1 MVLTESDYL
10 EFQLYFQN
18 KSLPR
23 RVQINLL
30 SKSFI
35 ITSYFEYNKLFSLC
49 NIVGNCVSANG
60 NDIKAIHVM
69 KSKQVLLI

>member
-18 KSLPR
+18 KSLSR

-35 ITSYFEYNKLFSLC
+35 ITSYFEYNKLFGLW
-49 NIVGNCVSANG
+49 
-60 NDIKAIHVM
+60 
-69 KSKQVLLI
+69 